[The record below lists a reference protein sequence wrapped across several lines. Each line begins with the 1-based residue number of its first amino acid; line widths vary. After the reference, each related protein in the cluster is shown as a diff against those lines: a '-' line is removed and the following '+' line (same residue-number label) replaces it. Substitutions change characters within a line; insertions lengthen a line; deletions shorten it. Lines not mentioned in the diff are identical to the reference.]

1 MYHVQINKFF
11 EGKIMEKKIKS
22 FNKQNL
28 DEIAKAINKSL
39 DEVGKTY
46 GIEIE
51 LGRCTYA
58 ESYFSGKLEANLE
71 AKDGEIYTKE
81 AIAYQKY
88 CRSYGLDDDWFNQEF
103 THNYEIFKIV
113 GLCMK
118 AKKYPVICQKMKNNK
133 SYKFPVDLIRKEFEP
148 EVFNT

>member
-1 MYHVQINKFF
+1 M
-11 EGKIMEKKIKS
+11 
-22 FNKQNL
+22 
-28 DEIAKAINKSL
+28 
-39 DEVGKTY
+39 
-46 GIEIE
+46 
-51 LGRCTYA
+51 
-58 ESYFSGKLEANLE
+58 EANLE